1 MTFFVVFDERFMSKK
16 LLFLVGDARYFLS
29 HRQLL
34 AKAAFKQGWEVALM
48 TSHSSLQ
55 NLSLPPWLSVF
66 PLQHVHRGSFGL
78 LQNVLALKEM
88 KDVLAD
94 YHPNVLHS
102 VGVKFI
108 PFSTLLNVP
117 KALYDLGGLGY
128 IFTSSEGSLKDRI
141 KRSVLKN
148 VIFNP
153 FFART
158 FKNPKNQILIQNPDD
173 LQDLKKL
180 FFWKKHWEQVI
191 HIIPGSGIDLSVFNV
206 HPIPPKTPFV
216 VSCVSRLLKDKG
228 ITELVQAARLLKDL
242 PLEIRLYG
250 AVDPNNPS
258 SLTEQKVQQWHQQKD
273 IIFKGFATD
282 MNQVYQET
290 HIAVLPSYREG
301 LPRSLLEAAGCGRP
315 IITTD
320 VPGCRQTVVPEI
332 TGWLIPAKDPE
343 ALAEQIRKSFLTAPQ
358 ILTDMGQ
365 KGRLFVQNYFSDTA
379 IHHKILGLYSSSF
392 TLLILQTFF

>member
-1 MTFFVVFDERFMSKK
+1 
-16 LLFLVGDARYFLS
+16 
-29 HRQLL
+29 
-34 AKAAFKQGWEVALM
+34 M

-66 PLQHVHRGSFGL
+66 PLQHLHRRSFGL
-78 LQNVLALKEM
+78 FQNILALKEM
-88 KDVLAD
+88 KDVLAE

-153 FFART
+153 FFARA
-158 FKNPKNQILIQNPDD
+158 FKNPKNQVLIQNPDD

-180 FFWKKHWEQVI
+180 FFWKKHWEQRI
-191 HIIPGSGIDLSVFNV
+191 HIIPGSGVDLSVFNV
-206 HPIPPKTPFV
+206 HPLPPKTPFV

-258 SLTEQKVQQWHQQKD
+258 SLTEQEVQQWHQQKD

-301 LPRSLLEAAGCGRP
+301 LPRSLLEAASCGRP
-315 IITTD
+315 IITTN

-343 ALAEQIRKSFLTAPQ
+343 ALAEQIRKCFLTAPEL
-358 ILTDMGQ
+358 LTNIGQ
-365 KGRLFVQNYFSDTA
+365 KGRLFAQNYFSDTA